1 MVAPPSLPE
10 LLGLRATSNMAD
22 AEAAKKLAEKRRQLL
37 AANKLA
43 ARALLLGVSTSGY
56 STPVRREAK

>member
-1 MVAPPSLPE
+1 
-10 LLGLRATSNMAD
+10 MAD